1 MPADRMLNTV
11 LQYYQDVHDQAKTDQ
26 IIGTT
31 AHLLAQLSNPL
42 NLGVLTS
49 QLLTARAIWSRPDG
63 LNTSVRIISIYN
75 TAATRVHEHETD
87 EPKLGSPPREGGG
100 LQSDE
105 WTRAVVKGADDRS
118 RRWQHLL
125 VLTGVLMGME
135 GNERRALSRS
145 MRNTLEGAV
154 VMAANLALKSHLS
167 DGPLAAASIVLALNF
182 AFPLLSGHHRSQVDC
197 DTLLPLTI
205 WAVTGEEGFANA
217 HFLEAIARDT
227 AEMPGNVLNW
237 PAQST
242 AFRTLQ
248 AIDSKPLM
256 GNIGP
261 LSKLAGF
268 AAQHAKDTRVVLQ
281 AQESLL
287 IFSRRV
293 LDMWQQTPYS
303 DIDPAFEASRLSM
316 ETQQQTWP
324 VLWQVLRKLVF
335 GVVSMLQ
342 PIVARSLL
350 DPTMY
355 SNAAAPGIASKSL
368 HILRHLYFISSR
380 DGNGSFQVYAFAY
393 MTSIDVISRFATGAQ
408 TFLQATRPGDP
419 SVPMRHIQRNLDLF
433 YLNLAEHLPL
443 ALPTE
448 TVDDLIIKPALA
460 YLSIQ
465 GPMTPSMVELF
476 EAAHSSVLSVL
487 CCPQHGSLTLGMAP
501 FYIVKLFE
509 SFPTNIS
516 PRQFRMAFKTVMQVV
531 SPPFPIAAMEPHLSE
546 TLLEMLRMQMKTA
559 NTALLPEE
567 MLARDSAAQANQDP
581 MSQQSGLALALID
594 SLPFLPLDLVEEWLT
609 VAAQALN
616 EIDDP
621 RLRDPVKTRFWDILV
636 SGEMDVERAA
646 IGVGWWGTK
655 GGRELVLY
663 GRSASEPPM
672 MSGALV
678 GEEKSS
684 KL

>member
-11 LQYYQDVHDQAKTDQ
+11 LQYYQDVHDAAKTDQ

-49 QLLTARAIWSRPDG
+49 QLLTARAIWQQPDG
-63 LNTSVRIISIYN
+63 LNRSVRVISIYH
-75 TAATRVHEHETD
+75 TAATRVHEHETV
-87 EPKLGSPPREGGG
+87 EPTIGKPPLEGGG
-100 LQSDE
+100 LQCDE

-135 GNERRALSRS
+135 GNDKRALSRS
-145 MRNTLEGAV
+145 LRNTLESAV
-154 VMAANLALKSHLS
+154 VTAANLALESHAA

-182 AFPLLSGHHRSQVDC
+182 AFPLLSDYHREQINSDA
-197 DTLLPLTI
+197 LLPLTI
-205 WAVTGEEGFANA
+205 WAVTGEYGFADA
-217 HFLEAIARDT
+217 HFLEAVGRDT
-227 AEMPGNVLNW
+227 AETPGNVLNW
-237 PAQST
+237 PAQSPS
-242 AFRTLQ
+242 FHMLQ
-248 AIDSKPLM
+248 QIDKKPLM

-268 AAQHAKDTRVVLQ
+268 AVQHAKDTRGVLQ
-281 AQESLL
+281 AHESLL

-293 LDMWQQTPYS
+293 LDAWQRTPYS
-303 DIDPAFEASRLSM
+303 DLDPAFEGPRLSM
-316 ETQQQTWP
+316 ETQQETWP
-324 VLWQVLRKLVF
+324 VLWQVLRKLVY
-335 GVVSMLQ
+335 GVVGMLQ
-342 PIVARSLL
+342 PIVSRSLL

-355 SNAAAPGIASKSL
+355 HDAAAPGIASKSL

-380 DGNGSFQVYAFAY
+380 DGNGSFQVYIFAY
-393 MTSIDVISRFATGAQ
+393 MTSIDVISRYGAAAQ
-408 TFLQATRPGDP
+408 AFLQAIRPGDP
-419 SVPMRHIQRNLDLF
+419 SVPTRHIQRNLDLF

-443 ALPTE
+443 TLATE
-448 TVDDLIIKPALA
+448 VAEDFIIKPALA
-460 YLSIQ
+460 YLSHQ
-465 GPMTPSMVELF
+465 GPMTPSIVELF

-487 CCPQHGSLTLGMAP
+487 CCPQHGSLTIGMAP

-509 SFPTNIS
+509 SFPDHIS

-531 SPPFPIAAMEPHLSE
+531 SPPFPIATMEPHLSE
-546 TLLEMLRMQMKTA
+546 TLLEMLRMQMTTA
-559 NTALLPEE
+559 NTEPLPQE
-567 MLARDSAAQANQDP
+567 MFARDAAAQASEDP
-581 MSQQSGLALALID
+581 LSQQSALAMALVD
-594 SLPFLPLDLVEEWLT
+594 SLPFLPLPLVEEWLT
-609 VAAQALN
+609 VSAQALN
-616 EIDDP
+616 EIENP
-621 RLRDPVKTRFWDILV
+621 RLREPVKTRFWDILV
-636 SGEMDVERAA
+636 SGELDVERAA

-663 GRSASEPPM
+663 GRSAQEPPM

-678 GEEKSS
+678 GDEKSS